1 MAEFDDKEQKTEEA
15 TPKRRS
21 EAREEGQVAQSTE
34 LIAAVGLCMGAF
46 TMVIAG
52 SQLLETLAEIAV
64 RTFAVL
70 PELGTVEMSVP
81 LGARLLEESLT
92 SVLGSLALVTLPAI
106 ALALFTGYVQVGF
119 QVTPKSIQP
128 KLSKFDL
135 VKGAKKLVSP
145 RSVMRTVLSALKV
158 ILITTVVVVIA
169 WNNIERIIRV
179 SDNEVGPLIVAA
191 GQVALRCVV
200 GALVVILLL
209 SLVDLAFQRYQHER
223 DLRMTK
229 KEVKEEA
236 KQQEGDPHVKA
247 RIRQVQRELSS
258 RRMMADVPDAT
269 VVVTNPTH
277 YAVALRYE
285 RDDEERAMAP
295 VVVAKGVD
303 HLAQRIKAAARDANV
318 VCYEDVPLA
327 RALYAQAEVGEEIPE
342 DLYAAVAT
350 VLGYVYRLRDAAS
363 GRRPRQTVSAMSA

>member
-1 MAEFDDKEQKTEEA
+1 MGEFDDKDQKTEEA

-21 EAREEGQVAQSTE
+21 EARDEGQVAQSTE

-46 TMVIAG
+46 TMVLAG
-52 SQLLETLAEIAV
+52 SQLLETLAEGAV
-64 RTFAVL
+64 RTFAAL
-70 PELGTVEMSVP
+70 PELGTGSITVP
-81 LGARLLEESLT
+81 IGERVLEESLT

-106 ALALFTGYVQVGF
+106 VVSACFGYLQVGF
-119 QVTPKSIQP
+119 KIAPKSIQP

-135 VKGAKKLVSP
+135 VKGAKKFVSP

-158 ILITTVVVVIA
+158 ILITTVVVLIA
-169 WNNIERIIRV
+169 YHNIERVIRV
-179 SDNEVGPLIVAA
+179 SDNELGPLLVAA
-191 GQVALRCVV
+191 GQVALRCVI

-209 SLVDLAFQRYQHER
+209 ALVDLAFQRYQHEK

-229 KEVKEEA
+229 KEVKEEQ

-258 RRMMADVPDAT
+258 QRMIADVPEAT

-285 RDDEERAMAP
+285 RDHEERAMAP
-295 VVVAKGVD
+295 IVLAKGVD
-303 HLAQRIKAAARDANV
+303 HLAERIKAVARDANV
-318 VCYEDVPLA
+318 ICYEDVPLA
-327 RALYAQAEVGEEIPE
+327 RALYAEAEVGEEIPE
-342 DLYAAVAT
+342 DLYGAVAT
-350 VLGYVYRLRDAAS
+350 VLGYVYRLRDSATRAGTPHAAAA
-363 GRRPRQTVSAMSA
+363 G